1 MCSLTIINYIGRI
14 YYMSKYYNLCIYLS
28 SFAIYIVIVI
38 LHDNMR
44 IILIFFMEPIMPK
57 KPSRDKILSEAVQT
71 GNVAKTCRDNGISR
85 VTFYSW
91 LNEYRLSMIK
101 EGSDGAPEP
110 QEDNTGN
117 DMEDE
122 IVSLACQNPELGA
135 ASLTWTLMQQ
145 GRTTSASSVYRVL
158 KRHDLHTREK
168 RAISSDPLGF
178 PLTLSELAATFP
190 GFAVYAAEYGALYLA
205 LDMFSG
211 YVWCALKSEFSSAS
225 DFMQRRVL
233 SGYRDLGV
241 APLHIVA
248 LRGGA
253 FAQDAFK
260 AFALEA
266 GARYWQRKH
275 PLEHP
280 AGVLFESLDEYA
292 AMQNDCAM
300 TLDIQVF
307 AYNNRRR
314 NGPSPNER
322 ISFQESAAWL

>member
-1 MCSLTIINYIGRI
+1 MQ
-14 YYMSKYYNLCIYLS
+14 
-28 SFAIYIVIVI
+28 
-38 LHDNMR
+38 
-44 IILIFFMEPIMPK
+44 K
-57 KPSRDKILSEAVQT
+57 KSSRDRILSEAVQT

-91 LNEYRLSMIK
+91 LNEYRLSVIK
-101 EGSDGAPEP
+101 GGREDAAPGS
-110 QEDNTGN
+110 ED
-117 DMEDE
+117 DIEDE
-122 IVSLACQNPELGA
+122 IISLACQNPDLGA
-135 ASLTWTLMQQ
+135 ASLAWTLMQQ

-168 RAISSDPLGF
+168 RVLSSDPLGF
-178 PLTLSELAATFP
+178 PLSLSDLAATFP

-211 YVWCALKSEFSSAS
+211 YVWCAMKSEFESPS
-225 DFMQRRVL
+225 DFMRKLVL
-233 SGYRDLGV
+233 STYRKLG
-241 APLHIVA
+241 AMPLHIVA

-253 FAQDAFK
+253 FAQDEFK
-260 AFALEA
+260 AFALET

-280 AGVLFESLDEYA
+280 AGVLFESLGEYA
-292 AMQNDCAM
+292 AMQNDCSA

-314 NGPSPNER
+314 NGLSPSQR
-322 ISFQESAAWL
+322 INFQESAAWL